1 MARAN
6 RGILRESIREIVVVV
21 ASILIAFA
29 LDAWWDSAVE
39 RDQERALLAGLRAEF
54 EQNRA
59 PLDERI
65 SNHERL
71 AAGQHALAAVLDAAD
86 GDSVTVPD
94 SLLITLLVTPTFD
107 PTLGTLEEAQSSG
120 RTRLIRDGGL
130 RRRLR
135 AWQGLW
141 LDAREEEQWSLQ
153 LVQDE
158 LYPALARDVAL
169 NRLMDEGGPWISG
182 TPTETLRASSTT
194 VPVTAALVNFAKQ
207 RGVRSNRAAR
217 ELRTLRAE
225 LDSIVVLL
233 GGGVDP

>member
-1 MARAN
+1 MAKAN

-39 RDQERALLAGLRAEF
+39 RDQERALLAGLQAEF

-71 AAGQHALAAVLDAAD
+71 AAGAHALAALLDAAD

-94 SLLITLLVTPTFD
+94 SLLITLVVTPTFD

-120 RTRLIRDGGL
+120 RTRLIRDGEL

-141 LDAREEEQWSLQ
+141 VDAREEEQWSLQ